1 MTPDRT
7 SHVAHR
13 DSTETSEGIGSRSHP
28 QRLCATSATAACV
41 ATFVIAAISLAVGC
55 AEEAD
60 REPGRIAEPAIEI
73 RTVQQKSP
81 RENPSL
87 DGPEFR
93 LQRKRDWWSHA
104 REVLFSDIAL
114 SAEQAHVVDEIIE
127 AQLNTRALLQQL
139 DAEVSAARK
148 VHDSKRIEAARGEFR
163 AVKDQLKKPHEIY
176 EEMRI
181 VVAEE
186 QFPTF
191 DMNRARLVAES
202 QGSGRARPDEPAKHA
217 ENE

>member
-1 MTPDRT
+1 M
-7 SHVAHR
+7 
-13 DSTETSEGIGSRSHP
+13 
-28 QRLCATSATAACV
+28 
-41 ATFVIAAISLAVGC
+41 
-55 AEEAD
+55 
-60 REPGRIAEPAIEI
+60 
-73 RTVQQKSP
+73 
-81 RENPSL
+81 
-87 DGPEFR
+87 
-93 LQRKRDWWSHA
+93 
-104 REVLFSDIAL
+104 LFSDIAL

-148 VHDSKRIEAARGEFR
+148 VHDSKRLEAARGEFR

-176 EEMRI
+176 EEMRV

-202 QGSGRARPDEPAKHA
+202 QGSGSGPPR
-217 ENE
+217 